1 MILRVRCR
9 AGGWGDG
16 RWLFYTDGDAEGD
29 LFQEAQGDLAEGA
42 TAVVPVDDIYHVGLV
57 RDLVDS
63 VEDDK
68 VSREMPFEFIMVFF
82 MQVGIVHIKISET
95 GVEALGKVV
104 IEIRNIRADEVR
116 AFGLYPVTE
125 QFADHAIEF
134 TIVDRGP
141 KGIFGSRVE
150 VTGQKIE
157 IASEMIGQHQ
167 EPELIGGTDI
177 EDTFETEG
185 AGGPADRRGRIEMHV
200 APGGFAFAVEG

>member
-1 MILRVRCR
+1 M
-9 AGGWGDG
+9 
-16 RWLFYTDGDAEGD
+16 FYTDGDAEGD
-29 LFQEAQGDLAEGA
+29 LLQKAQADLTEST
-42 TAVVPVDDIYHVGLV
+42 TAVVPIDDIHHVGLV
-57 RDLVDS
+57 RELVDS

-68 VSREMPFEFIMVFF
+68 VSRETAFEFVMVLF
-82 MQVGIVHIKISET
+82 MEIGIVHIKISET

-167 EPELIGGTDI
+167 EPELIGGADI
-177 EDTFETEG
+177 EDPFETEG
-185 AGGPADRRGRIEMHV
+185 ACGPADRRGRIEMRA
-200 APGGFAFAVEG
+200 APGSLTFGVEG

>member
-1 MILRVRCR
+1 MVLRMRCG
-9 AGGWGDG
+9 AGGWGNG
-16 RWLFYTDGDAEGD
+16 RGLFYTDGDAEGD
-29 LFQEAQGDLAEGA
+29 LFQEPQGDLAEGPA
-42 TAVVPVDDIYHVGLV
+42 AIVPVDDIHHVGLV
-57 RDLVDS
+57 RNFPDGVQ
-63 VEDDK
+63 DDK
-68 VSREMPFEFIMVFF
+68 VRREAAFEFVMVLF
-82 MQVGIVHIKISET
+82 MEVGIIHIKISET

-104 IEIRNIRADEVR
+104 IEIRNIRPDEVR

-185 AGGPADRRGRIEMHV
+185 ACCQPD
-200 APGGFAFAVEG
+200 

>member
-1 MILRVRCR
+1 MPGWR
-9 AGGWGDG
+9 GGRGGIAVNDSWGG
-16 RWLFYTDGDAEGD
+16 GFYTDGDAEGNFLKEFHAD
-29 LFQEAQGDLAEGA
+29 LTEGPA
-42 TAVVPVDDIYHVGLV
+42 AIIPIDDIDHILLV
-57 RDLVDS
+57 RDFVDS
-63 VEDDK
+63 VKDNK
-68 VSREMPFEFIMVFF
+68 VRWKMAFEFIMVLF
-82 MQVGIVHIKISET
+82 MEVGIIHIKISET

-116 AFGLYPVTE
+116 AFGVYPVTE

-141 KGIFGSRVE
+141 KSIFGSRVE
-150 VTGQKIE
+150 VTGEKIE

-185 AGGPADRRGRIEMHV
+185 ACCQPD
-200 APGGFAFAVEG
+200 